1 MKKMEKQWKC
11 ILINRFN
18 CKYLYTVL
26 TLAWMG
32 VIFYL
37 SSQPAVQSAGLS
49 GGILSRMRELAGG
62 IPVVGQVFVMS
73 MTEHILRKGAHMTE
87 YAILGMLLLLSI
99 RQYLP
104 KTEKKIEKLQG
115 LTALAMGIVYAA
127 SDEYH
132 QTFVPGRSG
141 EIKDV
146 CIDSAGVLIGIT
158 LTILVI
164 MAIKMWKKAEK

>member
-1 MKKMEKQWKC
+1 MKRYRC
-11 ILINRFN
+11 L
-18 CKYLYTVL
+18 KYGITAL

-49 GGILSRMRELAGG
+49 GGILTRLRELAGD
-62 IPVVGQVFVMS
+62 IPVIGQVFVMS
-73 MTEHILRKGAHMTE
+73 MTEHMLRKGAHMTE
-87 YAILGMLLLLSI
+87 YAILGVLLLLSM
-99 RQYLP
+99 RQYLRG
-104 KTEKKIEKLQG
+104 TEKETEGYRILIAFVIG
-115 LTALAMGIVYAA
+115 VLYAV

-146 CIDSAGVLIGIT
+146 CIDSVGVVIGIA
-158 LTILVI
+158 LTALMISGRVVI
-164 MAIKMWKKAEK
+164 FLKNRTYNLLSEDKK

>member
-1 MKKMEKQWKC
+1 MKKY
-11 ILINRFN
+11 R
-18 CKYLYTVL
+18 KYGITIA
-26 TLAWMG
+26 TLMWMG

-49 GGILSRMRELAGG
+49 GGILSRMRALVGDL
-62 IPVVGQVFVMS
+62 PVVGQVFVMN
-73 MTEHILRKGAHMTE
+73 MTEHVLRKAAHMTE
-87 YAILGMLLLLSI
+87 YAILGMLLLHSI

-104 KTEKKIEKLQG
+104 ETEKKTGKSQI
-115 LTALAMGIVYAA
+115 GIAFAIGVAYAV

-146 CIDSAGVLIGIT
+146 CIDSVGVAIGIV
-158 LTILVI
+158 LTVLLII
-164 MAIKMWKKAEK
+164 GIKCGKKRKYGGNL